1 MIPEDYLESY
11 RSEIIP
17 ETTKRE
23 GRSGCLSF
31 AIDTVETLLL
41 ALILFFGINALSDR
55 VRVENISMLPTL
67 RPGEFLLVNKVAY
80 KLGEPQIGDIIT
92 FHYPKNPQENYI
104 KRVMGLP
111 GDEIKIEDGKVFVN
125 GTQLDEPYIAAVTAS
140 QGTWT
145 VPEDSLFVMG
155 DNRNESSDSRAWG
168 PVPMD
173 LVVGKA
179 VVIYWPLE
187 KFQLLSHPRVVTASP
202 GS

>member
-1 MIPEDYLESY
+1 MESY
-11 RSEIIP
+11 HTEVIP
-17 ETTKRE
+17 DPVRKVR
-23 GRSGCLSF
+23 RSGCLSF
-31 AIDTVETLLL
+31 LIDTVETLLL

-67 RPGEFLLVNKVAY
+67 QPGEFLLVNKIAY
-80 KLGEPQIGDIIT
+80 KVGDPQIGDIIT

-111 GDEIKIEDGKVFVN
+111 GDVIRVAAGEVYVN
-125 GTQLDEPYIAAVTAS
+125 GTLMDEPYIAAVTAS
-140 QGTWT
+140 EGTWT

-187 KFQLLSHPRVVTASP
+187 NMKILNHPRVVTAAA
-202 GS
+202 GN

>member
-1 MIPEDYLESY
+1 MTQEDELESY
-11 RSEIIP
+11 QTEVIP
-17 ETTKRE
+17 DPVRKER
-23 GRSGCLSF
+23 RSGCL
-31 AIDTVETLLL
+31 ALLIDTVETLLL

-67 RPGEFLLVNKVAY
+67 KEGEFLLVNKVAY
-80 KLGEPQIGDIIT
+80 KIGDPQIGDIIT

-104 KRVMGLP
+104 KRVIGLP
-111 GDEIKIEDGKVFVN
+111 GDEVKAEAGKVYVN
-125 GTQLDEPYIAAVTAS
+125 GVMINEPYLTVTTSS
-140 QGTWT
+140 QGTWI
-145 VPEDSLFVMG
+145 VPQDSLFVMG

-187 KFQLLSHPRVVTASP
+187 NFKWLSHPDVVTAANGP
-202 GS
+202 